1 MAEVRM
7 PTQKRSI
14 DKRNKIV
21 EKGFELMCNN
31 GYHKTNTSDIAEYAG
46 VSTGIIYQYFN
57 DKKEIFIEGVK
68 KYSDGIMFPLLEI
81 INNEEEKIDNI
92 DEILNK
98 LIDKFVSVHTVSKK
112 AHEEM
117 MAMSHLDDDVALR
130 KEVAKKYIDG
140 IKNPKITLPKVT
152 DWKAHVFHIFTVLC
166 EDRDEL
172 QKYLESKGIGTNI
185 HYPIPPHKQECYKE
199 WNDISLPITEK
210 IHEQELSLPMSP
222 CLTDEQIQYV
232 IEALNAWE

>member
-31 GYHKTNTSDIAEYAG
+31 GYHKTNTSDIAEYAE

-81 INNEEEKIDNI
+81 INNEEVKIDSI

-98 LIDKFVSVHTVSKK
+98 LINKFVSVHTVSKK

-117 MAMSHLDDDVALR
+117 MAMSHLDDDVAQIFHERELTMS
-130 KEVAKKYIDG
+130 KKIVSILEYNN
-140 IKNPKITLPKVT
+140 IKLNNINEKV
-152 DWKAHVFHIFTVLC
+152 HIIIGLVDNLC
-166 EDRDEL
+166 HEIVYHKHDSINYD
-172 QKYLESKGIGTNI
+172 IM
-185 HYPIPPHKQECYKE
+185 KQE
-199 WNDISLPITEK
+199 
-210 IHEQELSLPMSP
+210 
-222 CLTDEQIQYV
+222 V
-232 IEALNAWE
+232 INIIINTLKSMR